1 MPYRFVPR
9 RLTPAQDRTIARR
22 LATGAPASALA
33 EVYGVTVRTIFR
45 ARRRAGE
52 ATETVRVGDW
62 QAVFAMTEFGPVQID
77 QWRPAS

>member
-1 MPYRFVPR
+1 VPR

-22 LATGAPASALA
+22 LADGWTATRLA
-33 EVYGVTVRTIFR
+33 AVYGVTVRTIFR